1 MAVKH
6 LEIERKY
13 DAAADF
19 GLPDLSGLPGVAS
32 IAGPRTHGLH
42 ATYFDTADLRLAAH
56 GITLR
61 RRRGGDDAGWHL
73 KIPAGP
79 DSKQELR
86 APLGRARIVPARLA
100 SLVAA
105 YTRGEPLLPVA
116 TLETERTVVRLLD
129 ASGETLAEV
138 ADDAVSGRDLRGAA
152 RVTAPPEVTGQTMPF
167 SSRPFSSRPT
177 ASGTTANDAG
187 ADADGLVSR
196 APGEPG
202 SVANTGNAN
211 GIVTVIDADG
221 TGVVPAGVSVGEAP
235 APAAAWRE
243 IEVELVAGT
252 QELLKAAGKRLRK
265 AGASRAGSS
274 SKLGRLLNDAIEPPP
289 ATAARA
295 DAEERIGAA
304 NGSGPSAKSRSDKT
318 RSTSAPTTGDAVV
331 AYLAAQVEAILRY
344 DPKARLAEHDAVHR
358 MRVAVRRTRSALQSY
373 RPVLDRER
381 TDPLGPEL
389 KWLAAELGAVRDLE
403 VLRMRFAERWL
414 ALAPA
419 EAGAEPAWLAE
430 IAERERSAYRG
441 LNAALKEPRYFALL
455 DALDRLAADPP
466 LAGRASGRKA
476 RKELPGLVERAWRR
490 LERTYATIGEASDA
504 GVAGLA
510 GVAGDPAGA
519 AGAGDPDT
527 ARHDTRKAAK
537 RARYAAE
544 LAVPVLGAPASA
556 VARNAKRL
564 QETLGG
570 YQDGVIAMEH
580 LRAASA
586 RTRDAAGS
594 FALGVLYGVEHCEA
608 ERARDALPGVW
619 ESLDRPAF

>member
-152 RVTAPPEVTGQTMPF
+152 RVTAPPEVTGQAMPF
-167 SSRPFSSRPT
+167 SSRSA
-177 ASGTTANDAG
+177 ASGATANDAD

-211 GIVTVIDADG
+211 GVVTVIDAEG
-221 TGVVPAGVSVGEAP
+221 TGVVPAGVPVGEAL

-304 NGSGPSAKSRSDKT
+304 NGSGPSGKS

-373 RPVLDRER
+373 RPVLDRDR

-403 VLRMRFAERWL
+403 VLRMRFAGRWL

-455 DALDRLAADPP
+455 DALDRLVADPP

-476 RKELPGLVERAWRR
+476 RKELPRLVERAWRR

-510 GVAGDPAGA
+510 GASLAGGADGAGA
-519 AGAGDPDT
+519 AGGAHDPDT

-556 VARNAKRL
+556 VARNARRL

>member
-152 RVTAPPEVTGQTMPF
+152 RVTAPPEVTGQAMPF
-167 SSRPFSSRPT
+167 SSRSA
-177 ASGTTANDAG
+177 ASGATANDAD

-211 GIVTVIDADG
+211 GVVTVIDAEG
-221 TGVVPAGVSVGEAP
+221 TGVVPAGVPVGEAL

-289 ATAARA
+289 RRRPARTPRSGSAPRTARA
-295 DAEERIGAA
+295 RPASPAPRPRRRPAT
-304 NGSGPSAKSRSDKT
+304 PWSRT
-318 RSTSAPTTGDAVV
+318 WP
-331 AYLAAQVEAILRY
+331 
-344 DPKARLAEHDAVHR
+344 
-358 MRVAVRRTRSALQSY
+358 RR
-373 RPVLDRER
+373 
-381 TDPLGPEL
+381 
-389 KWLAAELGAVRDLE
+389 
-403 VLRMRFAERWL
+403 
-414 ALAPA
+414 
-419 EAGAEPAWLAE
+419 
-430 IAERERSAYRG
+430 
-441 LNAALKEPRYFALL
+441 
-455 DALDRLAADPP
+455 
-466 LAGRASGRKA
+466 
-476 RKELPGLVERAWRR
+476 WRR
-490 LERTYATIGEASDA
+490 S
-504 GVAGLA
+504 
-510 GVAGDPAGA
+510 
-519 AGAGDPDT
+519 
-527 ARHDTRKAAK
+527 
-537 RARYAAE
+537 
-544 LAVPVLGAPASA
+544 
-556 VARNAKRL
+556 
-564 QETLGG
+564 
-570 YQDGVIAMEH
+570 
-580 LRAASA
+580 
-586 RTRDAAGS
+586 
-594 FALGVLYGVEHCEA
+594 
-608 ERARDALPGVW
+608 
-619 ESLDRPAF
+619 